1 MNSLGTSSDA
11 VADSRRALVESTH
24 AIAPALRREADA
36 AERDSRLTEAAT
48 RALRKAGMFRL
59 GVPGRFGGYQA
70 SPATCLD
77 VTAEIGLACP
87 SSAWIVAVTYA
98 AQLLAASFGEQ
109 ARRDMWA
116 EDADTPMCGVFG
128 GTGVVTERIQGGLL
142 ISGAWSWASGCYQAK
157 WALLTAPLPGPD
169 PAQAEQGLALVPV
182 ADLTI
187 KDTWDMA
194 GMRGTGSHTLL
205 GDRVFVPE
213 YRLRSFARIL
223 EGHQGSA
230 LGPLY
235 TIPAG
240 SLIVTLMG
248 PLLGI
253 GREVFR
259 RTLETVGSGKP
270 LTGSVYRSLADSP
283 SVQAA
288 VANAATLIDSAS
300 LHLARSAEFVDAA
313 AEAGNAP
320 ALVDRARVRMDI
332 GHASRCLREAV
343 QLLLTVNGAGSF
355 ARANVMQRYW
365 RDLETAARHPSLN
378 PELAREM
385 YGRAL
390 VGNRQPVS
398 HMV

>member
-194 GMRGTGSHTLL
+194 GMRGTGSHT
-205 GDRVFVPE
+205 
-213 YRLRSFARIL
+213 
-223 EGHQGSA
+223 
-230 LGPLY
+230 
-235 TIPAG
+235 
-240 SLIVTLMG
+240 
-248 PLLGI
+248 
-253 GREVFR
+253 
-259 RTLETVGSGKP
+259 
-270 LTGSVYRSLADSP
+270 
-283 SVQAA
+283 
-288 VANAATLIDSAS
+288 
-300 LHLARSAEFVDAA
+300 
-313 AEAGNAP
+313 
-320 ALVDRARVRMDI
+320 
-332 GHASRCLREAV
+332 
-343 QLLLTVNGAGSF
+343 
-355 ARANVMQRYW
+355 W
-365 RDLETAARHPSLN
+365 
-378 PELAREM
+378 
-385 YGRAL
+385 
-390 VGNRQPVS
+390 
-398 HMV
+398 